1 MTTVSLSVTFLQELI
16 RFYKNT
22 SKIIDIKAMLL
33 RCMFII
39 AKFEEEHPGCVVKNM
54 QLTTAGGFSMSCDVM
69 VVPRASCWTLD
80 EEATHRDGELV
91 VSVAPRYAFEGDW
104 PLVELDVYVHV
115 DEMQGLYATLSSDIP
130 DASSNA
136 PENVVPQNVVPMAC
150 VHVGQASLSAALGEQ
165 KTNRRGDQLLY
176 CQYNLNL
183 GFEDEASASFWA
195 ECLKLQFQVRK
206 NARPRPLTRTHSGS
220 RTMGLT
226 GASLADNIEA
236 LKAFI

>member
-1 MTTVSLSVTFLQELI
+1 MS
-16 RFYKNT
+16 
-22 SKIIDIKAMLL
+22 
-33 RCMFII
+33 II

-54 QLTTAGGFSMSCDVM
+54 QLATAGGFEMSCDVM

-80 EEATHRDGELV
+80 EEATDRNDELV
-91 VSVAPRYAFEGDW
+91 VSVAPQYAFQGDW

-115 DEMQGLYATLSSDIP
+115 DEVQGLYATLSSDIP
-130 DASSNA
+130 YASSNV

-150 VHVGQASLSAALGEQ
+150 VHVGQASPSAALGEQ
-165 KTNRRGDQLLY
+165 KTNSRGDQLLY

-183 GFEDEASASFWA
+183 GFEDEVSASFWA

-206 NARPRPLTRTHSGS
+206 NARRRPLTRTLSGP
-220 RTMGLT
+220 RTT
-226 GASLADNIEA
+226 GSVAARASLTDNIEA